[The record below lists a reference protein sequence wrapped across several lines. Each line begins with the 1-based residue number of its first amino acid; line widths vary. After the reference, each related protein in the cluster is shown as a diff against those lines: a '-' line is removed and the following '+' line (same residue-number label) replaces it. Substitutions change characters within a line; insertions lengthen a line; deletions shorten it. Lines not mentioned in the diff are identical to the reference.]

1 MRRVLAFGFL
11 AVLLLTSTALA
22 DGPETGLVAGKV
34 VNADGEALPGV
45 QITLEGG
52 RGQQV
57 TVTNEGGT
65 YRFSLVPP
73 GAYTVKA
80 TLEGFTEAHN
90 AVNVT
95 AGGKADVD
103 LTMRLETAETI
114 TVTSEAPM
122 VDKFNVSAG
131 STVTSEVG
139 AQAAGENR
147 TYYGVINMLPGVT
160 SDAENG
166 AIQGTRPQVNG
177 SHFADNSVFIDGVD
191 TSFARFGGSRVFVP
205 TTATTE
211 IALEAGGMS
220 AEYGRV
226 VGSTTNVI
234 IKSGTNVFHGDF
246 IYGRS
251 DTDWNGRL
259 EGPAEARQQG
269 VPDHLPESEQPV
281 HRDSPRRPTPPT
293 SSSGFRTRR
302 ATPTTTSSASADRSS
317 RTRRGSS
324 SPTAEN
330 DTLNL
335 DKTLDQEIVDA
346 SFEFESTIAKLSFQP
361 SQAHQLSGSYID
373 APSKRIYFHTPSH
386 DRWNPTPHD
395 LAGDL
400 ATLSWNWSITT
411 DFFLET
417 KLATQTSDENKY
429 LAEPTGRRERRRR
442 AGDRGEAAG
451 SPLPRQPRRGA
462 ALAGQQL
469 RQLLGQPRRQH
480 LAQRLDPRQRLRLE
494 RVPARP
500 GQPRRHL
507 VPEREPRAQVRRR
520 LAGSRVELERARGR
534 SLRRARLHV
543 VRLQPAS
550 RTATSCSRATACGS
564 IAGRPTCSTTA
575 TPIPRPDSPRATPR
589 SRSARSTPATASRWA
604 ITSSSTSAAA
614 SPT

>member
-1 MRRVLAFGFL
+1 MRRALAFGFL
-11 AVLLLTSTALA
+11 VLLLTSTALA

-57 TVTNEGGT
+57 TVTNEAGT

-80 TLEGFTEAHN
+80 ALEGFTEGHN

-103 LTMRLETAETI
+103 LTLRLETAETI

-131 STVTSEVG
+131 SAITSEVG

-246 IYGRS
+246 LYGRS
-251 DTDWNGRL
+251 DTDWN
-259 EGPAEARQQG
+259 A
-269 VPDHLPESEQPV
+269 DWKDQPKL
-281 HRDSPRRPTPPT
+281 DNKE
-293 SSSGFRTRR
+293 F
-302 ATPTTTSSASADRSS
+302 PTTYQNPNFPVTTPRPPY
-317 RTRRGSS
+317 
-324 SPTAEN
+324 PTDFLQRLPDEKGHSDNFELGLGGPIVKDKAWFFVAYSEN

-335 DKTLDQEIVDA
+335 DKTLDQEIIDA
-346 SFEFESTIAKLSFQP
+346 SFDFRGHHR
-361 SQAHQLSGSYID
+361 QAELPAHPVPPALGLLHRRAVEARLLPHALARSLEPD
-373 APSKRIYFHTPSH
+373 AARPRRRPGDPELELVH
-386 DRWNPTPHD
+386 DGRLLPRDQARHPD
-395 LAGDL
+395 L
-400 ATLSWNWSITT
+400 
-411 DFFLET
+411 
-417 KLATQTSDENKY
+417 
-429 LAEPTGRRERRRR
+429 RREQVPGGGDGTRQRRHRP
-442 AGDRGEAAG
+442 GDRGEAAG
-451 SPLPRQPRRGA
+451 SPLPR
-462 ALAGQQL
+462 
-469 RQLLGQPRRQH
+469 
-480 LAQRLDPRQRLRLE
+480 
-494 RVPARP
+494 
-500 GQPRRHL
+500 
-507 VPEREPRAQVRRR
+507 RR
-520 LAGSRVELERARGR
+520 LARVRTG
-534 SLRRARLHV
+534 
-543 VRLQPAS
+543 PA
-550 RTATSCSRATACGS
+550 TTSRATGTAVTTAPGTTAGS
-564 IAGRPTCSTTA
+564 STTG
-575 TPIPRPDSPRATPR
+575 
-589 SRSARSTPATASRWA
+589 SA
-604 ITSSSTSAAA
+604 
-614 SPT
+614 